1 MLLAMLLVMLL
12 LFVCISSSQSVFHG
26 SQEIRDKFTGI
37 RGYVPAMDTLKC
49 NNFLIK
55 GIMFC

>member
-12 LFVCISSSQSVFHG
+12 FVCISGSHSVFHG

-49 NNFLIK
+49 AIFLIK